1 MPITV
6 KPSNAKLIID
16 KLKQRKMY
24 CLQIEEENH
33 KKFYKKVRL
42 VQNKVNESNLNKET
56 PSSSYSKNDNNVEY
70 NKYEDK
76 KKYWRE
82 KIVDI
87 DTDFIDYL
95 YQENLLQVINSIDVI
110 SSSISN
116 KSIINDYNERKDSY
130 YNNKLLKEIL
140 NEDLTTKK
148 KKKELTL
155 TIDYENI
162 INVSYLKKEETI
174 SNTSSNSNKVEPIL
188 KFTDETNSEKENTS
202 SEITVRDYNTDSIN
216 DTSDSCNELF
226 L

>member
-87 DTDFIDYL
+87 DTDFID
-95 YQENLLQVINSIDVI
+95 
-110 SSSISN
+110 
-116 KSIINDYNERKDSY
+116 
-130 YNNKLLKEIL
+130 
-140 NEDLTTKK
+140 
-148 KKKELTL
+148 
-155 TIDYENI
+155 
-162 INVSYLKKEETI
+162 
-174 SNTSSNSNKVEPIL
+174 
-188 KFTDETNSEKENTS
+188 
-202 SEITVRDYNTDSIN
+202 
-216 DTSDSCNELF
+216 
-226 L
+226 